1 MLSMNGILWLALLVG
16 FLVIEACTVALVS
29 LWFAAGALAA
39 LLLQLAGIAFAAQVI
54 VFLAVSVALLLLLR
68 PMLRRHQKITKT
80 NVDSVIGAIGLVTE
94 DIDNVTYTGQV
105 KLGAMTWTARSTAGS
120 PIPKGTKIRADRI
133 EGVKVYVSPA
143 ENYETV

>member
-39 LLLQLAGIAFAAQVI
+39 LLLQLAGIAFGVQVAA
-54 VFLAVSVALLLLLR
+54 FLAVSVALLLLLR

-80 NVDSVIGAIGLVTE
+80 NVDSVIGSIGLVTE
-94 DIDNVTYTGQV
+94 DVDNVTYTGQV
-105 KLGAMTWTARSTAGS
+105 KLGAMTWTARSTTGS